1 MYICRLLSFVRQHCW
16 LFEIYTVE
24 ENNTC
29 PLCVLLA
36 LTCVVPT
43 CCTCVYGLM
52 SWTTQH
58 GSQYTH
64 TTWCLCPSVPTM
76 CMDVHAHPHKTP
88 PPRSPPRPFA
98 SNKVSI
104 IGVECTSSLW
114 SCHDMQKLSPHE
126 LHTGTLPIIILNVE
140 VFQCCVVVM
149 IQCYNITSH
158 ECIKIRL
165 SVHGR
170 SIFPI
175 LFPRESQ

>member
-1 MYICRLLSFVRQHCW
+1 MGPNTPIQPDAYVRASPPCAW
-16 LFEIYTVE
+16 
-24 ENNTC
+24 
-29 PLCVLLA
+29 
-36 LTCVVPT
+36 
-43 CCTCVYGLM
+43 M
-52 SWTTQH
+52 SM
-58 GSQYTH
+58 
-64 TTWCLCPSVPTM
+64 LILIR
-76 CMDVHAHPHKTP
+76 P